1 MDNTTRRNLFPPEYA
16 LPDDGNVAE
25 VPVGTLPVHPALAA
39 HEDLRVEPPLFDA
52 PFVDAAVSH
61 AKLLDEPLAAPFDRT
76 GSRPV
81 TPPPPP
87 LEHTASRAIASG
99 AGDPPAEPDPTFAT
113 RLPTDHPGLRLDR
126 PQGRSLRRGP
136 IFAIAA
142 VVTTILVVAVAA
154 AFSPKDQ
161 AHAATPNLPEEPQT
175 KNVPISDTVQNAPTS
190 ADELHPPPKL
200 GPPLHGADQPDQQ
213 AAAHPRAAGGGGFG
227 QPSARQA
234 IREEREKAFASPI
247 LVDVENPSAEP
258 GSSTLG
264 AGVAALAAAAGAP
277 ATKSDSPAAPLLGG
291 AGTGDPNMQQHKS
304 DFLSRDGVNTSTYLS
319 QPVVMPRSPFEVKAG
334 TIIPATLLTAI
345 NSDLPG
351 QIIGQVRENVYDTV
365 TGNYLIIPQ
374 GSKLLATYDS
384 AVSYGQERVL
394 FCWNRIIRPDGI
406 SISLECMPGAD
417 LAGASGATD
426 DVNHHWWRI
435 ITGVAL
441 GTLLSA
447 TAERAAGNPTGYQ
460 PTITQSWAANAGG
473 AVNSA
478 GQQITQKNLAIQPTI
493 TVRAGYSVNVIV
505 TKDITF
511 PPYARPAMP

>member
-1 MDNTTRRNLFPPEYA
+1 MDNTTTRNPFPPDYE
-16 LPDDGNVAE
+16 LPGAFTPELPLIRAPAAE
-25 VPVGTLPVHPALAA
+25 ADVSHPKSI
-39 HEDLRVEPPLFDA
+39 EPPLA
-52 PFVDAAVSH
+52 
-61 AKLLDEPLAAPFDRT
+61 
-76 GSRPV
+76 
-81 TPPPPP
+81 PP
-87 LEHTASRAIASG
+87 LDHTASRTVTPTPRLDQTASREVV
-99 AGDPPAEPDPTFAT
+99 AGDTPAPPAEMTYAS
-113 RLPTDHPGLRLDR
+113 RLPPDHPGLQLDR

-136 IFAIAA
+136 ILAIAA
-142 VVTTILVVAVAA
+142 VVMTVLVVAVAS
-154 AFSPKDQ
+154 AFSPQGDQ
-161 AHAATPNLPEEPQT
+161 AQAGTPNLPDEPQT
-175 KNVPISDTVQNAPTS
+175 KNVPISDTVQNAPTNPG
-190 ADELHPPPKL
+190 DLHPPPKL
-200 GPPLHGADQPDQQ
+200 GPPLHGAEQPDSQ
-213 AAAHPRAAGGGGFG
+213 ATAPSRPAEGGGLG
-227 QPSARQA
+227 QPSLRQA

-247 LVDVENPSAEP
+247 LVDVENPSADP
-258 GSSTLG
+258 GSSSLG
-264 AGVAALAAAAGAP
+264 AGVAALAGAASVPSAKPETA
-277 ATKSDSPAAPLLGG
+277 AAPLVGA

-319 QPVVMPRSPFEVKAG
+319 QPVVMPRSPYEVKAG
-334 TIIPATLLTAI
+334 TIIPATLLTAV

-365 TGNYLIIPQ
+365 SGNYLLIPQ

-394 FCWNRIIRPDGI
+394 FCWNRVIRPDGI

-447 TAERAAGNPTGYQ
+447 TADRAAGNVTGYQ
-460 PTITQSWAANAGG
+460 PTVAQSWAANAGG
-473 AVNSA
+473 AINQA

-511 PPYARPAMP
+511 PPYARPTSQ